1 MPSRT
6 KIRSMRIF
14 LESNHSA
21 MGCIKSTMYIRK
33 NKTATRTDGRYPSTK
48 SYQIRVKKFY
58 YTSTDIKN
66 FISFLFT
73 EWVKTAER
81 FSSPARMSI
90 FKSLQLW
97 GAVTFYCLDFI
108 VCERLLL
115 LYWMEKMYILFH
127 LRWIIRNKCDENH
140 VLRAKTPVLSLQ

>member
-1 MPSRT
+1 
-6 KIRSMRIF
+6 
-14 LESNHSA
+14 
-21 MGCIKSTMYIRK
+21 MGCIKSTMYTYFMRKNIRK
-33 NKTATRTDGRYPSTK
+33 NKTATRTDGKYQSTK
-48 SYQIRVKKFY
+48 KYQIRVKIFITHQL
-58 YTSTDIKN
+58 TSKTL
-66 FISFLFT
+66 FLFYLLSR
-73 EWVKTAER
+73 VKTAWR

-90 FKSLQLW
+90 FKRLQLW

-115 LYWMEKMYILFH
+115 LYWMETRAVCGIRLETKMYILFH